1 MSPMAPSEPA
11 PTGPPGGRI
20 GDAGRPDGSPAGPPT
35 EQELDGGSSVRWAV
49 SDSLTMIRRS
59 VRHSTRQLD
68 SLLMAVALPVLLM
81 LMFVYV
87 FGGAIDTGGDYVNY
101 VVPGIILLCTGY
113 GAATTAVDVATDMT
127 EGIIDR
133 FRSLPIVSSAVLTGH
148 VVASVARN
156 TFSTALVIGV
166 AYLTG
171 FRPAA
176 GPLEWVA
183 ASGVLLLWVLAMS
196 WLAVCLGLVA
206 SGPEAAG
213 GFTFVVLFLP
223 YLSSA
228 FVPTDTMPAAL
239 GAIAD
244 HQPITPIIETVRG
257 LLVGTPVGSS
267 GWLAVAWCGGLLVV
281 SCAAASA
288 LFRRRTAR

>member
-1 MSPMAPSEPA
+1 MSARTRVA
-11 PTGPPGGRI
+11 TGSAAR
-20 GDAGRPDGSPAGPPT
+20 RPDGQPAGPPT
-35 EQELDGGSSVRWAV
+35 ERPETSTVRWAV
-49 SDSLTMIRRS
+49 SDSLAMIQRS

-81 LMFVYV
+81 LLFVYV
-87 FGGAIDTGGDYVNY
+87 FGGAIDTGGEYVDY

-113 GAATTAVDVATDMT
+113 GAATTAVDIATDMT

-148 VVASVARN
+148 VVASAARN
-156 TFSTALVIGV
+156 AFSTALVVGV

-171 FRPAA
+171 FRPTA
-176 GPLEWVA
+176 GPLEWLA
-183 ASGVLLLWVLAMS
+183 TAGVLLLWVLAMS
-196 WLAVCLGLVA
+196 WLSVCLGLLA
-206 SGPEAAG
+206 GGPEAAS
-213 GFTFVVLFLP
+213 GFTFLVLFLP

-239 GAIAD
+239 RAIAD

-267 GWLAVAWCGGLLVV
+267 GWLALAWCGGLLLV
-281 SCAAASA
+281 SYAAASA
-288 LFRRRTAR
+288 LFRRQAGR